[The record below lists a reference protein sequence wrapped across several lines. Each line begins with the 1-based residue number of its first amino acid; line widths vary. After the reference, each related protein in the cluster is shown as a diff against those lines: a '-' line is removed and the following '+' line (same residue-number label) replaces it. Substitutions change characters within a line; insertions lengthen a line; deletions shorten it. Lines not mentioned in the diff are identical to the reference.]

1 MKKSI
6 LLACAVLCAG
16 SALAQSPAP
25 NDQQQI
31 TDLLKTIQAQQAQI
45 AQNQADIDTK
55 LAAVAETVRLAKIY
69 ASRGGR

>member
-6 LLACAVLCAG
+6 LLACAVLSVS

-25 NDQQQI
+25 NDQQQVK
-31 TDLLKTIQAQQAQI
+31 DLLKTIQAQQAQI

-55 LAAVAETVRLAKIY
+55 LAALAETIRLAKIY